1 MTYEVLT
8 GWRVRTMDG
17 EELGTVDALADG
29 AFKVN
34 APGEPDYWLPASMV
48 ARTGDQAAILA
59 VTSGHIG
66 TMKAVSPEA
75 ATTPDALSL
84 LIQMHDQAKAA
95 FGEILEAGDT
105 GEGRTL
111 WRSLQPV
118 LAVHEEMEDQ
128 YLYGP
133 LETEAP
139 DDSILRDWEPVHE
152 HQVAELNE
160 LIAETDHLEFHASWP
175 ELIETIR
182 DTLDRHIA
190 REEGVIFPRIRE
202 AWGETRLAEAGR
214 RMRELKERRLGR
226 AA

>member
-1 MTYEVLT
+1 MASEVRM

-17 EELGTVDALADG
+17 EELGTVKVLGDG
-29 AFKVN
+29 AFKVD
-34 APGEPDYWLPASMV
+34 APGEPDYWLPASTV
-48 ARTGDQAAILA
+48 AHAGDQGVRLA
-59 VTSGHIG
+59 VSSSHIG
-66 TMKAVSPEA
+66 EMKAVSPEA
-75 ATTPDALSL
+75 AMMPDALKL
-84 LIQMHDQAKAA
+84 LIQMHDEAKAA

-105 GEGRTL
+105 GEGRDL

-118 LAVHEEMEDQ
+118 LTVHEEMEDR

-133 LETEAP
+133 LQTEAP
-139 DDSILRDWEPVHE
+139 DDSVLRDWEAVHE

-160 LIAETDHLEFHASWP
+160 LIAETDHLELHASWP

-182 DTLDRHIA
+182 ETLERHVA

-214 RMRELKERRLGR
+214 RMRELKDRRLGR